1 MSSRADIRRAMR
13 QARCGRCGRKPR
25 DMPDFAQWNHS
36 YVNGRLVEVICADCQ
51 TPDEAEEAVHNA
63 ASGKS
68 DGMTKAFDCRMMTA
82 DELRAY
88 IQTVPDDGERLV
100 PNESFCDF
108 GPGFVGFPMM
118 TNRNEPTLLAIW
130 FPTDIDLLIE
140 DGPEASDG
148 SAIQRLAMIGDEDS
162 LAVTSE
168 TSAFMEAPMSDW
180 MGWDRVIVPTTG
192 QEQAEQIMK
201 TFRGLLERY
210 TATHG
215 EDPE

>member
-88 IQTVPDDGERLV
+88 IQTVPDDGERLTGKWRWGR
-100 PNESFCDF
+100 D
-108 GPGFVGFPMM
+108 
-118 TNRNEPTLLAIW
+118 
-130 FPTDIDLLIE
+130 
-140 DGPEASDG
+140 
-148 SAIQRLAMIGDEDS
+148 RLSGMGR
-162 LAVTSE
+162 
-168 TSAFMEAPMSDW
+168 SDW
-180 MGWDRVIVPTTG
+180 SSV
-192 QEQAEQIMK
+192 QAAIASLSV
-201 TFRGLLERY
+201 TVWPRRWS
-210 TATHG
+210 
-215 EDPE
+215 